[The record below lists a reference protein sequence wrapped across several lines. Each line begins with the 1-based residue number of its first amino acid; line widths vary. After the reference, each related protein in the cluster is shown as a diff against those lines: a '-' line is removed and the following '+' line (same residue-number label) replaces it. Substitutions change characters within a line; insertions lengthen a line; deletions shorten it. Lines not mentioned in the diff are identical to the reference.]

1 MIKRYLPFLLLFG
14 LALWAKETRIGYID
28 SERIFR
34 KYEAASE
41 AKTAFNE
48 EVEKYRAKADTMK
61 RELQKAQEEYEAQK
75 AMLSEEARAAK
86 EQEIAGLRQRFTD
99 FTQSVW
105 GEHGKLELKQ
115 QELLGPLVKKINEA
129 VKKIAEKEG
138 YTMILDIAER
148 SIVYAE
154 PNLDITDEVIT
165 ELNKK
170 YRPALAL
177 RKKKIAA
184 FPLFEKNKEATDA
197 KLGEECLDILYEGLT
212 KLERTRTD
220 IKLISKT
227 NIENALSRRSITN
240 VDEIM
245 AKDIGRTLDADYI
258 FTGTVEKRGDAIK
271 LELTLSEPK
280 TDKTYPKK
288 EAQAPKKE
296 FLKENLLNLFQ
307 GFLSYIKK

>member
-1 MIKRYLPFLLLFG
+1 MIKRYLPLLLLFSS
-14 LALWAKETRIGYID
+14 ALWAKETRIGYID

-34 KYEAASE
+34 EYEAASE
-41 AKTAFNE
+41 AKRAFNE

-61 RELQKAQEEYEAQK
+61 RELQKAEEEYEAQK
-75 AMLSEEARAAK
+75 PMLSEEARAAK
-86 EQEIAGLRQRFTD
+86 EQEIAGLRKRFTD

-115 QELLGPLVKKINEA
+115 QELLAPLVKKINEA

-138 YTMILDIAER
+138 YTMILDVAER

-154 PNLDITDEVIT
+154 PGLDITDEVIA
-165 ELNKK
+165 ELNKE
-170 YRPALAL
+170 YRPVLAI

-184 FPLFEKNKEATDA
+184 FPLFEKNKEAVDEN
-197 KLGEECLDILYEGLT
+197 LGEECLDILYAELGNFEG
-212 KLERTRTD
+212 KRTD

-227 NIENALSRRSITN
+227 EVENALSRRSITN
-240 VDEIM
+240 VDEAM
-245 AKDIGRTLDADYI
+245 ARDIGRILDADYI

-271 LELTLSEPK
+271 LELTLFEPK
-280 TDKTYPKK
+280 TGKTYPKK
-288 EAQAPKKE
+288 EAQAPKRE
-296 FLKENLLNLFQ
+296 FLKESLLNLFQ